1 MTLRRPRNYATHTT
15 DLERRITG
23 TGGDA
28 MALQRWW
35 LPAML
40 VGVSIQLSTPLLRQN
55 NCTLS
60 GWNMRFL
67 SVRFSGRPVIDRFM
81 MIRPSRTEMPGEGEK
96 NTLVNCHYKMRTAMA
111 QRNCLEYV
119 QFW

>member
-1 MTLRRPRNYATHTT
+1 MRHTTT
-15 DLERRITG
+15 DLERRITD
-23 TGGDA
+23 TGGGA

-67 SVRFSGRPVIDRFM
+67 SVCDSQVDPLLID
-81 MIRPSRTEMPGEGEK
+81 
-96 NTLVNCHYKMRTAMA
+96 L
-111 QRNCLEYV
+111 
-119 QFW
+119 